1 MKRYADVISSSVLV
15 VISIVMLNET
25 RRIQAL
31 GIMEFGPK
39 VMPRLMAGAL
49 LIVGAGILIPALL
62 RLRRPVAAAVSAAPP
77 ATDYRRVALTAA
89 LITLYVFSLRPLG
102 FLLTTVLYLFGQF
115 LVLGGVVR
123 RRLPMYG
130 FLALAVAF
138 GIYYLFYGA
147 FKVLLPPGRI
157 W

>member
-1 MKRYADVISSSVLV
+1 MKRYADVISSSALVL
-15 VISIVMLNET
+15 IAIVMLNET
-25 RRIQAL
+25 RKIQAL

-49 LIVGAGILIPALL
+49 LIVGASILIPALL
-62 RLRRPVAAAVSAAPP
+62 RLRHASAAPVGAAPP
-77 ATDYRRVALTAA
+77 AIDHRRVALTAA
-89 LITLYVFSLRPLG
+89 LITLYVFALRPLG
-102 FLLTTVLYLFGQF
+102 FLVTTVLYLFGQF
-115 LVLGGVVR
+115 LVLGGVVK
-123 RRLPMYG
+123 RRLPVYG
-130 FLALAVAF
+130 LLALAVAF

>member
-1 MKRYADVISSSVLV
+1 MKRNADVISSSVLV
-15 VISIVMLNET
+15 LVAIVMLNET

-39 VMPRLMAGAL
+39 VMPRLLAGAL

-62 RLRRPVAAAVSAAPP
+62 RLRRAPEAPAGASAP
-77 ATDYRRVALTAA
+77 AIDHRRVALTAA
-89 LITLYVFSLRPLG
+89 LITLYVFALRPLG
-102 FLLTTVLYLFGQF
+102 FLVTTLLYLFGQF
-115 LVLGGVVR
+115 LVLGGAVR
-123 RRLPMYG
+123 RRLPVYG
-130 FLALAVAF
+130 ALALAVAF